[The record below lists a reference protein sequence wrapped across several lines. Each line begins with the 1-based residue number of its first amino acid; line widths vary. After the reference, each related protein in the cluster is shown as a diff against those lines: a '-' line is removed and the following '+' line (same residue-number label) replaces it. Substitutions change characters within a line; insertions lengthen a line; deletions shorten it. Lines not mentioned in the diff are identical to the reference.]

1 MKYHSSKSQYSLL
14 GSSCAL
20 VALVFITISFCTPYW
35 LVSDGLNLSGK
46 KFRRLGL
53 WEACFDNFYDDH
65 YRYDY
70 EFSGCRWIF
79 HREFR
84 IIRHLLEPPF
94 FVATQTLFTIGF
106 TLLLIASL
114 TLMAVHLCAPAEL
127 ELRLTQLTALLLITS
142 AVFNSV
148 AVIVFGA
155 LGDGRDWMPDPDHNY
170 LSWSFVLG
178 VIGTLVE
185 YFAGVLLLVD
195 GKHLRK
201 EIESDNK
208 SFQMQP
214 QPPRGPPQ
222 GHHGPQITTIA

>member
-35 LVSDGLNLSGK
+35 LVSDGLNPGIR

-53 WEACFDNFYDDH
+53 WEVCFDNFLDDH

-70 EFSGCRWIF
+70 EFRGCRWIF
-79 HREFR
+79 HRELR
-84 IIRHLLEPPF
+84 ILRPLLEPPF
-94 FVATQTLFTIGF
+94 FIATQTMFTLGF
-106 TLLLIASL
+106 TLLLLGSL
-114 TLMAVHLCAPAEL
+114 SLLAVHLCAPPDF
-127 ELRLTQLTALLLITS
+127 ELRMTQGTAALLLAS
-142 AVFNSV
+142 AVFNSI

-185 YFAGVLLLVD
+185 YFAGVLLMVD
-195 GKHLRK
+195 GKHIK
-201 EIESDNK
+201 KDIEGDDR
-208 SFQMQP
+208 SFHMQTRP
-214 QPPRGPPQ
+214 QHLHPPVV
-222 GHHGPQITTIA
+222 TTIS